1 MMATRSIL
9 LRPQYH
15 PRRRCGGY
23 WIPTTA
29 SFNNKA
35 VDVDVE
41 GVGTRSRTSQS
52 SASSSA
58 SVSPPGSISYYNCS
72 SIVFGSGSNQQSRRN
87 LMMVMPSSLSS
98 STSSSSS
105 SARRFFHY
113 QLKCSESTIYVC
125 HGRYCNSTGTEKA
138 TTRKETSR
146 WMSSSTSSPSSSSSS
161 SSSGSGSIS
170 ESGVDVD
177 KSSTTSNNNDDT
189 RASAIDQSN
198 GGNQNQDQQ
207 QQQHPSNLSLPDRDK
222 ELALAALQSTI
233 TEHYQRGEFGSALE
247 VSKDLMR
254 QTEQHF
260 GKEHPATASAY
271 NNVGLM
277 HKLLGDFVEA
287 RSHYNV
293 AMRIYANVVGRDHA
307 SYAMTLHN
315 LGSLNKSQIHFD
327 TTLKA
332 TERLSLVENALE
344 YLEEAL
350 EVRMAELG
358 PEHPHTVA
366 TKSAIGSTL
375 AAQVLHQHK
384 MVVSSAE
391 ASTTTSAEAAKAAAR
406 KKSTDTGSSSSG
418 SNDNKASNTDGRR
431 HENLILPPAS
441 TSSSSST
448 TIDHVCSDADGES
461 FPERTPSNHSGQQH
475 QQQRQYISLNP
486 DDITQAQWK
495 AAEEHLREALQIS
508 IDNPRGKRINS
519 GAGGGGGAKKN
530 QKKKGGKKKHRQ
542 QQQSTNNSGGRIE
555 TLSAAS
561 AGQNLAVFLK
571 SMATTSNPYDTTK
584 LEEAKELYEQ
594 VQRVRSKLLPSSSRG
609 GGGGG
614 GLHPDLYATK
624 FSYAELLEVMGDEET
639 ANAIRQEIL
648 DTYEPGS
655 SSNSSPIDDEKDGP
669 TTKKEVVIEK
679 TKASP

>member
-1 MMATRSIL
+1 M
-9 LRPQYH
+9 
-15 PRRRCGGY
+15 
-23 WIPTTA
+23 
-29 SFNNKA
+29 
-35 VDVDVE
+35 
-41 GVGTRSRTSQS
+41 
-52 SASSSA
+52 
-58 SVSPPGSISYYNCS
+58 
-72 SIVFGSGSNQQSRRN
+72 
-87 LMMVMPSSLSS
+87 
-98 STSSSSS
+98 SSSS
-105 SARRFFHY
+105 
-113 QLKCSESTIYVC
+113 E
-125 HGRYCNSTGTEKA
+125 
-138 TTRKETSR
+138 
-146 WMSSSTSSPSSSSSS
+146 
-161 SSSGSGSIS
+161 SSSGLGS
-170 ESGVDVD
+170 ESGVDID
-177 KSSTTSNNNDDT
+177 KSSSASSATTTTTNADD
-189 RASAIDQSN
+189 SDSYQSK
-198 GGNQNQDQQ
+198 GGDQNQDQDQ
-207 QQQHPSNLSLPDRDK
+207 QQEQEQPSNLSLPDRDK

-233 TEHYQRGEFGSALE
+233 TEHYQRGEFGSALQ

-293 AMRIYANVVGRDHA
+293 AMRVYANVVGRDHA

-350 EVRMAELG
+350 EVRSAELG

-384 MVVSSAE
+384 MVVSSKE
-391 ASTTTSAEAAKAAAR
+391 ASKMTSAEAARAATR
-406 KKSTDTGSSSSG
+406 KKSADSG
-418 SNDNKASNTDGRR
+418 SGNSNDVRNTDDTS
-431 HENLILPPAS
+431 HESLTLPPAS
-441 TSSSSST
+441 TSSSSSAT
-448 TIDHVCSDADGES
+448 TDHHSSNTYVDVEAS
-461 FPERTPSNHSGQQH
+461 PSSSSSSSSPSGQQQQQQ

-495 AAEEHLREALQIS
+495 AAEEHLREALQTS

-519 GAGGGGGAKKN
+519 GAGGAGGGTKKN

-542 QQQSTNNSGGRIE
+542 PQQQQQQQSSKNGDGKIE

-584 LEEAKELYEQ
+584 LQEAKELYEQ
-594 VQRVRSKLLPSSSRG
+594 VQRVRSKLLPSSASSSSRGVGGDAAGVG
-609 GGGGG
+609 GGGGSG
-614 GLHPDLYATK
+614 MMKSLHPDLYATK

-639 ANAIRQEIL
+639 ANFIRQEIL

-655 SSNSSPIDDEKDGP
+655 SSSSSNSPLDDDDNDGDNGNGNGNGKDGP
-669 TTKKEVVIEK
+669 TTKKQVVIEK
-679 TKASP
+679 TKAST